1 MGRACRCLLAA
12 AMIGALCAPSAAG
25 RTFSAHV
32 DNAWFP
38 LRPGTTYVYR
48 GMKDGSPARDVVL
61 VTHRTK
67 RVGGVRCRVVHDR
80 LYLRGRLAER
90 TADYY
95 AQDARGTV
103 WYFGED
109 TAELGRR
116 GRVIT
121 TEGTWHTGVDG
132 ARAGVFMPAHP
143 RVGERHRQEFL
154 RGHAEDHFEVVSLD
168 AHVAVPF
175 DTFEHAL
182 RTREWTPL
190 EPGVVDAKY
199 YVRGIGEVSE
209 QTVRGGREAARLVR
223 VVRPADRGVG

>member
-1 MGRACRCLLAA
+1 MWRIVIAVLSALL
-12 AMIGALCAPSAAG
+12 IGAAPATA

-32 DNAWFP
+32 DNPWYP

-48 GMKDGSPARDVVL
+48 GMKDGKRARDVVT
-61 VTHRTK
+61 VTHRT
-67 RVGGVRCRVVHDR
+67 RIVGGVRCRVVHDH
-80 LYLRGRLAER
+80 LLLRGRLAER
-90 TADYY
+90 TSDYF
-95 AQDARGTV
+95 AQDGRGTV

-109 TAELGRR
+109 TAELDRG
-116 GRVIT
+116 GRVIS

-132 ARAGVFMPAHP
+132 ARAGVFMPARP

-154 RGHAEDHFEVVSLD
+154 RGHAEDRFQVVSLRTR
-168 AHVAVPF
+168 VVVPF
-175 DTFEHAL
+175 GTFDHAL

-209 QTVRGGREAARLVR
+209 QTVRGGHELARLVR
-223 VVRPADRGVG
+223 IVRR

>member
-1 MGRACRCLLAA
+1 MDRSCRIVMTVVSLALLSG
-12 AMIGALCAPSAAG
+12 GAPASG

-38 LRPGTTYVYR
+38 LQPGTTYVYR
-48 GMKDGSPARDVVL
+48 GMKDGRPARDVVL

-67 RVGGVRCRVVHDR
+67 LVGGVRCRVVHDR
-80 LYLRGRLAER
+80 LFLRGRLAER

-109 TAELGRR
+109 TAELDRHGDVTSR
-116 GRVIT
+116 
-121 TEGTWHTGVDG
+121 EGTWHTGVDG
-132 ARAGVFMPAHP
+132 ARAGIFMPAHP
-143 RVGERHRQEFL
+143 RVGERHRQELL
-154 RGHAEDHFEVVSLD
+154 RGHAEDRFQVVSLD

-175 DTFEHAL
+175 GTFDHAL

-190 EPGVVDAKY
+190 EPGVIDAKY

-209 QTVRGGREAARLVR
+209 QTIRGGRESAQLVR
-223 VVRPADRGVG
+223 IVRR